1 MRANGIAIGS
11 TRPGRRRNRE
21 DISSKIDRFGGTFT
35 NLMKLAVRNG
45 AT

>member
-1 MRANGIAIGS
+1 VSRSI
-11 TRPGRRRNRE
+11 E
-21 DISSKIDRFGGTFT
+21 DISSKIDRFGGAFT

>member
-1 MRANGIAIGS
+1 LLDTPWPKAEQ
-11 TRPGRRRNRE
+11 RRYQLQ
-21 DISSKIDRFGGTFT
+21 DRQILGTFT